1 MQKKELTQVHIGGL
15 SDQNE
20 ENDLILD
27 NEEKSDASSLYS
39 VLSQIAYNNCQFIK
53 KQMKNMTANSN
64 NKI

>member
-27 NEEKSDASSLYS
+27 NEEKLDASSLYS
-39 VLSQIAYNNCQFIK
+39 VWSQIAYNNCQSTK
-53 KQMKNMTANSN
+53 KPMKNMAANSN